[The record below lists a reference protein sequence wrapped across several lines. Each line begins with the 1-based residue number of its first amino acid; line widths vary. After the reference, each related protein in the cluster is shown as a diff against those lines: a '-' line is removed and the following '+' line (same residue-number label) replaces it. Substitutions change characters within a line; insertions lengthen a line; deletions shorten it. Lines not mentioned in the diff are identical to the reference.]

1 MKCDNHEKTNTVR
14 LQLYDSTYMRYPQ
27 QSDSETEGRRVAAR
41 DGGQVDGERQR
52 SVGTRP
58 QYCKMKS
65 VQWLHREMAALPFV
79 LDATK
84 PHTKNWLAQ

>member
-1 MKCDNHEKTNTVR
+1 M
-14 LQLYDSTYMRYPQ
+14 
-27 QSDSETEGRRVAAR
+27 AAR